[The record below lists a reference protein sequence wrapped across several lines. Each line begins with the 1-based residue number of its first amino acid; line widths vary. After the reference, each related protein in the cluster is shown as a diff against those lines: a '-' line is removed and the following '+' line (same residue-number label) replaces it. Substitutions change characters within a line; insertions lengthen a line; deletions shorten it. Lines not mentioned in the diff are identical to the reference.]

1 MILTNTRERTR
12 FLRFAIV
19 GAIGAVIDFGVF
31 NLLTHSIPYF
41 RDNAVFAQA
50 ISFTLAVFSNF
61 TWNRLWTYPDSR
73 SKPIMRQWTQFAI
86 VSVIGLTIRT
96 PIFLWL
102 EGLLIRIF
110 TGWFPKGVAT
120 PIVIA
125 HNAALAIV
133 IGTVMIWN
141 FIANRY
147 WTYNDVNA

>member
-12 FLRFAIV
+12 FIRFAIV
-19 GAIGAVIDFGVF
+19 GAIGAAIDFGVF
-31 NLLTHSIPYF
+31 NFLTHFVPYF
-41 RDNAVFAQA
+41 RENAVFAQA

-73 SKPIMRQWTQFAI
+73 SKSIMRQWVQFVV

-102 EGLLIRIF
+102 EGLLIRTF
-110 TGWFPKGVAT
+110 TGWFPKSAVT

-147 WTYNDVNA
+147 WTYNDVTS

>member
-1 MILTNTRERTR
+1 MILTNSRERTR
-12 FLRFAIV
+12 FIRFAIV
-19 GAIGAVIDFGVF
+19 GAIGAAIDFGVF
-31 NLLTHSIPYF
+31 NLLTHFVPYF
-41 RDNAVFAQA
+41 RENAVFAQA

-73 SKPIMRQWTQFAI
+73 SKSIMRQWVQFAV
-86 VSVIGLTIRT
+86 VSVIGLAIRT

-102 EGLLIRIF
+102 EGLLIRTF
-110 TGWFPKGVAT
+110 SSWFPKGAVT

-147 WTYNDVNA
+147 WTYNDVTS

>member
-12 FLRFAIV
+12 FFRFAIV
-19 GAIGAVIDFGVF
+19 GAVGAVIDFGVF
-31 NLLTHSIPYF
+31 NILTHFVSYF

-73 SKPIMRQWTQFAI
+73 SKPIMRQWVQFAV

-102 EGLLIRIF
+102 EGLLIRTF
-110 TGWFPKGVAT
+110 SGWFTKGAVT

-133 IGTVMIWN
+133 IGTVMVWN
-141 FIANRY
+141 FFANRY
-147 WTYNDVNA
+147 WTYNDVNT